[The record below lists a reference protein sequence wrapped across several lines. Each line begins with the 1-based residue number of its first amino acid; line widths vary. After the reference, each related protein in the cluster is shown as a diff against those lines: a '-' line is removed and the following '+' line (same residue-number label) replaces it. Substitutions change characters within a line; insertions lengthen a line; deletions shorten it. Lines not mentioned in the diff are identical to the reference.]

1 MRTLS
6 ASQQAIWNSGSQSE
20 FVRVSIKDS
29 GGTFRDLTTYPGFN
43 AQKAVTWSEKIDNP
57 HMTCEVILHR
67 EMYRYSLSPFV
78 SNSAINKG
86 FNPLTAS
93 SPLIALN
100 REVMIEVSIAPY
112 GRAPTEWME
121 VFRGRVDTLDAA
133 QGYDVRL
140 SCRSLAGRMAQQFIK
155 TELVYSYASVSGV
168 SKALR
173 IWEPNIN
180 VTNGVT
186 YLLPASRG
194 DNDPGLNKF
203 FVCSQTGLTGNT
215 EPVWT
220 TGTNIVDGTAR
231 WNYVGAPTTAGTPVE
246 QVMQAIMLDNKSSG
260 DPTVTLYTP
269 TSPSWAIRQF
279 IQQREFVLDAVLSLA
294 KQIGWDVRYKWRSGT
309 SQFEFT
315 FYQPERSSPSVNFTF
330 GVGDYSDPTRMAID
344 IANIRNSWRIV
355 YSDRNDTWPDGTP
368 KRKTIE
374 VTNPTSITKYGE
386 LWAEIQEAQASQVD
400 TSTEATAL
408 VNAALSDCAEPTAE
422 FSTALTRGFPWV
434 EVNDYFTFT
443 SNGRN
448 YDSDQSFAVTGWTQT
463 HDGKS
468 LKTTLELRGL
478 PTTGAQRWID
488 TTIHPTNY
496 PPSKP
501 EKMVNFNGNKTVS
514 ASVRESIGGVTLQ
527 FQEDKDKVHLLQDY
541 EVHLYPTSGT
551 TLGPSTL
558 KAVVKDKFFEAGD
571 LIPNKMY
578 YGKVVPRWTEDNRL
592 MRGQP
597 TAEFSK
603 RAGRAKSGHI
613 DTRIVMPG
621 PPNGGF
627 ESLLDLDTDG
637 ETPLAPPDHWFVSAG
652 SFGSS
657 GDIYVGT
664 STQYGRHVSLRQT
677 GTNGTLKSEVF
688 AIQGGCRASQL
699 IVACR
704 PQGTLSS
711 GRGLQFHIDFFT
723 DYAGANPVGGGVDVA
738 AAYNNSAANVWGLF
752 SAAVPVADGA
762 LFAQISFYKQAV
774 SSAYGW
780 DVGDMALNFQPDIVQ
795 PDWTAVTFQNSF
807 GNYNT
812 TDHNAA
818 GYMRDAFG
826 RVWLRG
832 LVSRASAALNTTI
845 FNLPAGFRPPRWD
858 IYSVIAGNSWARL
871 NVLANGNVNIEA
883 AGSGTWYQ
891 YISLEGV
898 SFDTRV

>member
-86 FNPLTAS
+86 FNPLAAS

-246 QVMQAIMLDNKSSG
+246 QVMQAIMLGNKSSG

-294 KQIGWDVRYKWRSGT
+294 KQIGWDVRYKWRAGT

-422 FSTALTRGFPWV
+422 FSTTLTRGFPWV
-434 EVNDYFTFT
+434 EVNDYNTFT

-468 LKTTLELRGL
+468 LKTTLELRGV

-488 TTIHPTNY
+488 TTVHPTNY
-496 PPSKP
+496 PPTKP

-514 ASVRESIGGVTLQ
+514 ASVRESVGGVTLQ

-597 TAEFSK
+597 TAEFSG

-613 DTRIVMPG
+613 DSAVRFG
-621 PPNGGF
+621 PPNGNF
-627 ESLLDLDTDG
+627 QNISEL
-637 ETPLAPPDHWFVSAG
+637 TPNPENTPAPPDHVSLSTRVWGATADVF
-652 SFGSS
+652 FG
-657 GDIYVGT
+657 T
-664 STQYGRHVSLRQT
+664 ETNYGNYLVLRQT
-677 GTNGTLKSEVF
+677 STSAIVNFDISPIGQAGARRGT
-688 AIQGGCRASQL
+688 
-699 IVACR
+699 IVSTVR

-711 GRGLQFHIDFFT
+711 GRDLQFHISFYT
-723 DYAGANPVGGGVDVA
+723 DPAGMNEIGNTDIVCPYNIA
-738 AAYNNSAANVWGLF
+738 AANNW
-752 SAAVPVADGA
+752 
-762 LFAQISFYKQAV
+762 AQFRASYSIPAGTLYVRTQVYKATT
-774 SSAYGW
+774 SSAYGFDIA
-780 DVGDMALNFQPDIVQ
+780 DVSLGVLAEDASFIEPVSLVASGVGFNTG
-795 PDWTAVTFQNSF
+795 WQNVGGVSEV
-807 GNYNT
+807 
-812 TDHNAA
+812 A
-818 GYMRDAFG
+818 GYYKDPFG
-826 RVWLRG
+826 RVYIRG
-832 LVSRASAALNTTI
+832 AVNRASGTNALIFTLPTGYRPSAYEFFAVQANSAYGGVEIQPSGQVRFGTGNPSLYVSLCGISFRAA
-845 FNLPAGFRPPRWD
+845 
-858 IYSVIAGNSWARL
+858 
-871 NVLANGNVNIEA
+871 
-883 AGSGTWYQ
+883 
-891 YISLEGV
+891 
-898 SFDTRV
+898 